1 MYAEGMR
8 RIFLSIF
15 LFAVALVAA
24 QNYRLYLKEGGHH
37 LVREH
42 KVDGDRVR
50 YYSIERGDWEEIP
63 LEMVDLKKTNGEL
76 STRTESA
83 KSERDMIAAEVAMER
98 EMRRIVAS
106 VPEEPGLF
114 RLDSAGKIVVL
125 KMAESTIVTDKKR
138 QALKVL
144 SPIPIF
150 AGKSTVELSGE
161 KSATI
166 YSERRP
172 EFYLR
177 LSKTQQFA
185 LVRLT
190 PKKGGRIVE
199 VVQTIPVSNEKIEER
214 KELEIF
220 RQQLEEGLYKL
231 WPQADLTA
239 GEYAWIE
246 FTDGQVNLM
255 IWDFRIE

>member
-1 MYAEGMR
+1 MYAVGMR
-8 RIFLSIF
+8 QIFLSILVF
-15 LFAVALVAA
+15 TLALLAA

-42 KVDGDRVR
+42 EVEGDRVR

-63 LEMVDLKKTNGEL
+63 LNMVDLKRTKSEL
-76 STRTESA
+76 SKRDESA
-83 KSERDMIAAEVAMER
+83 KSERDMVAAEAAVER
-98 EMRRIVAS
+98 ENRRIVAS
-106 VPEEPGLF
+106 IPEDPGLF
-114 RLDSAGKIVVL
+114 RLDSAGKIVSL
-125 KMAESTIVTDKKR
+125 KLAESVIVTDKKR

-150 AGKSTVELSGE
+150 AGKSTVELAGE
-161 KSATI
+161 KSGTI

-185 LVRLT
+185 LIRLT

-199 VVQTIPVSNEKIEER
+199 VVQTVPVSNEKMEER

-231 WPQADLTA
+231 WPQADLAA

>member
-1 MYAEGMR
+1 MYAVGMR
-8 RIFLSIF
+8 QIFLNILVF
-15 LFAVALVAA
+15 TLALLAA

-42 KVDGDRVR
+42 EVEGDRVR

-63 LEMVDLKKTNGEL
+63 LDMVDLKRTKSEL
-76 STRTESA
+76 SKRDESA
-83 KSERDMIAAEVAMER
+83 KSERDMVAAEAAVER
-98 EMRRIVAS
+98 ENRRIVAS
-106 VPEEPGLF
+106 IPEDPGLF
-114 RLDSAGKIVVL
+114 RLDGAGKIVAL
-125 KMAESTIVTDKKR
+125 KLAESVIVTDKKR

-150 AGKSTVELSGE
+150 AGKSTVELTGE
-161 KSATI
+161 KSGTI

-185 LVRLT
+185 LIRLT

-199 VVQTIPVSNEKIEER
+199 VVQTVPVSNEKMEER

-231 WPQADLTA
+231 WPQADLAA